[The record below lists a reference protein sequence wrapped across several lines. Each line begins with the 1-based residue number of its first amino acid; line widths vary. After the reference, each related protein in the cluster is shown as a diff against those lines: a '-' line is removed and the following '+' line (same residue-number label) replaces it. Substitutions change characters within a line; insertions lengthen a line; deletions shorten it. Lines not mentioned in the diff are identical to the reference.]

1 MHRFGSSSPAP
12 PSTTGTIRSNRPAV
26 VPRTPSSTAAA
37 TPRSARC
44 GRSIRCTRR
53 RPPGAPRRNRVVR
66 KAVGR
71 DASLHWSFAMQVFV
85 TGATGYVGSSV
96 ATAFRRAGHRVWG
109 LTRTEAKARRLAQ
122 QEIEPVVGELGDPK
136 TYAEVAAE
144 CAVLVHA
151 AFEYSANGVAKDK
164 QAIDTLIEAG
174 RRGARP
180 KTLIFTSG
188 AWVHG
193 DTGDRMVDETTPL
206 NPIKLVAWRPAHEQ
220 LVLEASGVRGLVIRP
235 GCVYGGPGGLTA
247 PWFADASAGKAP
259 TVVGDGRS
267 RWTMVHGDDLAD
279 AYVRAGES
287 GLGGEVFDISDRSRA
302 TALEMATAAAR
313 AAGYRGEIRP
323 VPLAEAAKTMGDFAA
338 ALALSQH
345 VDARKAVRLLGWQ
358 PRHGGFVDEADV
370 YYRAWR
376 AHQA

>member
-1 MHRFGSSSPAP
+1 
-12 PSTTGTIRSNRPAV
+12 
-26 VPRTPSSTAAA
+26 
-37 TPRSARC
+37 
-44 GRSIRCTRR
+44 
-53 RPPGAPRRNRVVR
+53 
-66 KAVGR
+66 
-71 DASLHWSFAMQVFV
+71 MQVFV

-109 LTRTEAKARRLAQ
+109 LTRTEEKARRLAQ

-136 TYAEVAAE
+136 TYADVAAE

-164 QAIDTLIEAG
+164 KAIETLIEAG
-174 RRGARP
+174 RRGAKP

-206 NPIKLVAWRPAHEQ
+206 DPIKLVAWRPAQEQ

-279 AYVRAGES
+279 AYLRVGES

-302 TALEMATAAAR
+302 TVLEMATAAAC

-323 VPLAEAAKTMGDFAA
+323 VPLAEVAKTMGDFAE
-338 ALALSQH
+338 ALALNQH
-345 VDARKAVRLLGWQ
+345 VDARKAVRRLGWQ
-358 PRHGGFVDEADV
+358 PRHGGFLDEVDL

-376 AHQA
+376 TNQA